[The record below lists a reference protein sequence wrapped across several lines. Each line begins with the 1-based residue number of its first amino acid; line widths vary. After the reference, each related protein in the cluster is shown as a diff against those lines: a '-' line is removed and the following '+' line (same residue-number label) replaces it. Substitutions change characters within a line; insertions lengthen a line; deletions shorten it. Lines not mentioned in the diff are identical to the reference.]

1 MFTLWAENIASS
13 IDNALFSE
21 LNELKLIQ
29 WVAQNALDKV
39 KFRIP
44 TLLFTFRKH
53 LKKQYYSMYAT
64 VYMG

>member
-21 LNELKLIQ
+21 LSELKLIQ

-39 KFRIP
+39 KF
-44 TLLFTFRKH
+44 
-53 LKKQYYSMYAT
+53 
-64 VYMG
+64 